1 MKNKLIRK
9 HQLAG
14 VMQYKPD
21 FNITD
26 SIAKI
31 DAINLSKRFL
41 RKSENNINKGFN
53 YITNRWHPHKSVE
66 GGADTIAYG
75 MKLQESN
82 DPHVQKWIDLTNE
95 QGYLTGQQAE
105 QALDDYVNRYREGAK
120 HIYDSIYGRGS
131 FDKLAPAQQ
140 AAATDIQYNG
150 GLGRFPKFMKAL
162 HNDNLEDQIKQSRRY
177 VKTKKGKQSLG
188 RNRHMEQMLR
198 ENSTQIVNPNIQ
210 LKDQKPTIYFTRS
223 YF

>member
-1 MKNKLIRK
+1 MKKLVNTKRCNKLIRK
-9 HQLAG
+9 HQFAG
-14 VMQYKPD
+14 ILQYSPS
-21 FNITD
+21 FNIND

-31 DAINLSKRFL
+31 DGINLAKNIL

-53 YITNRWHPHKSVE
+53 YITDRWHPHKSVE

-105 QALDDYVNRYREGAK
+105 QALDDYVNIYREGAK

-140 AAATDIQYNG
+140 AAAFDIQYNG
-150 GLGRFPKFMKAL
+150 GLGNFPKFMQSL
-162 HNDNLEDQIKQSRRY
+162 YNNDLESQIKQSRRY
-177 VKTKKGKQSLG
+177 INKKPLG
-188 RNRHMEQMLR
+188 RNKIIEDMLR
-198 ENSTQIVNPNIQ
+198 QNTVQMM
-210 LKDQKPTIYFTRS
+210 DQKPTIYITR
-223 YF
+223 